1 MKTVISTLLVIAL
14 LAAAIIGMVIVTGSY
29 NFAADEPHW
38 SVTEKIISSARHRSI
53 DLRAEHIPVPN
64 DLDDPQ
70 RIHRGAEHYQA
81 MCVGCHLAP
90 GIEESELREGMYPR
104 PPALAEHGIHDPKGA
119 YWVIKHGIKM
129 SGMPAWGKS
138 HDEQSLWD
146 MVALLSALP
155 SLSESDWQALLG
167 DSDRPP
173 TGHDHGSSGHG
184 GAGHHH

>member
-81 MCVGCHLAP
+81 MCL
-90 GIEESELREGMYPR
+90 SL
-104 PPALAEHGIHDPKGA
+104 IH
-119 YWVIKHGIKM
+119 I
-129 SGMPAWGKS
+129 
-138 HDEQSLWD
+138 
-146 MVALLSALP
+146 
-155 SLSESDWQALLG
+155 
-167 DSDRPP
+167 
-173 TGHDHGSSGHG
+173 
-184 GAGHHH
+184 